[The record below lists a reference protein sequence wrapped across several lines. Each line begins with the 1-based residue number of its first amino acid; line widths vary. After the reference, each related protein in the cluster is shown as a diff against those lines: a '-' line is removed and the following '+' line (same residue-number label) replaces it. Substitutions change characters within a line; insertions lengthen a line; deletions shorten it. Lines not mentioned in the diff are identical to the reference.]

1 MVAMMDTLAIYE
13 QFRAVLGEERAKGFA
28 QTLGTMI
35 EEAKNAAT
43 KEDIRLLR
51 ESLETGTSRL
61 DAALEKLAEAQVQTE
76 ARLGRLEATV
86 EKLAEAQVRTEARLG
101 RLEATVEKLAEAQ
114 VQTEARLGRLEATVE
129 KLAEAQVQ
137 TEARLSRLE
146 ETVAKLAE
154 AQVQTEARLGR
165 LEATVEKLAEAQLKM
180 EARLGRLEATVEK
193 LAEAQVQTEARLSR
207 LEEVVER
214 LAKVVER
221 LVVRS
226 DRHEGTLLE
235 LRFRDRLPSY
245 LGLFLRRA
253 KVLQPADL
261 LDDLEPR
268 LERAEVEDFLR
279 ADVLARGAVDGET
292 TYVVGEVSYTAHA
305 SDVDRAARRA
315 GLLRKAELHA
325 LGLVA
330 CETVQPETLAYAREQ
345 GVRVWSDGRFVDER
359 PA

>member
-13 QFRAVLGEERAKGFA
+13 QFRTVLGEERAKGFA

-51 ESLETGTSRL
+51 ESLDSSTSRL
-61 DAALEKLAEAQVQTE
+61 ETALANLAKAQARTEERVGRLEEAVVKLTESQTRTDERVGRLEEAVVKLTESQARTDERVGRLEEAMARLADAQARTEERVGRLEERVSGLEERVSRLEEAVARLAEAQVKTE
-76 ARLGRLEATV
+76 ERLR
-86 EKLAEAQVRTEARLG
+86 
-101 RLEATVEKLAEAQ
+101 
-114 VQTEARLGRLEATVE
+114 
-129 KLAEAQVQ
+129 
-137 TEARLSRLE
+137 RLE
-146 ETVAKLAE
+146 ET
-154 AQVQTEARLGR
+154 
-165 LEATVEKLAEAQLKM
+165 
-180 EARLGRLEATVEK
+180 
-193 LAEAQVQTEARLSR
+193 
-207 LEEVVER
+207 VER
-214 LAKVVER
+214 LAKVVEG

-235 LRFRDRLPSY
+235 LKFRDRLPSY

-268 LERAEVEDFLR
+268 LERSEVEDFLR
-279 ADVLARGAVDGET
+279 ADVLARGAVNGET
-292 TYVVGEVSYTAHA
+292 MYVVGEVSYTAHA
-305 SDVDRAARRA
+305 SDVERAARRA
-315 GLLRKAELHA
+315 AFLRKAELPA
-325 LGLVA
+325 VGLVA

-345 GVRVWSDGRFVDER
+345 RVRVWADGRLVDQE